1 MTHVT
6 RGPRVTNNALGQTGG
21 FSAPH
26 FTEISKSDY
35 SLSMRTLFI
44 IPLVLMSLVSFPIA
58 GLAEKV
64 LFSKAPNGR
73 LVYLDTESIDKNSAL
88 LIFDSPNPDYKSAS
102 ASATFVIKCQ
112 PPSYW
117 MSGMAFYELPM
128 GEGKLV
134 HQGEQLTT
142 FIDVQVRKHPNF
154 VQSLLYKK
162 FCIDD
167 EKKKILERNLN
178 RVYNEAT
185 QQKHPNLPISKPKKG
200 TKEQKEALEKLLK
213 SLASAASKAAASE
226 AVAPKA
232 ATLPEKP
239 TVSRSDV
246 DRLRQHVA
254 SCWSPPV
261 IDAKI
266 WDRAVVDVMVEVDRS
281 GAVLAAEIA
290 DKKRLIN
297 DSQFQIFAESAVDA
311 LWQCSPLPLPP
322 DNYDLWKSFMFSFDA
337 SFLKH

>member
-1 MTHVT
+1 M
-6 RGPRVTNNALGQTGG
+6 
-21 FSAPH
+21 
-26 FTEISKSDY
+26 K
-35 SLSMRTLFI
+35 TLLIAF
-44 IPLVLMSLVSFPIA
+44 VAFVVSSPSA

-88 LIFDSPNPDYKSAS
+88 LIFDSPNPEYKSAS

-128 GEGKLV
+128 GKGKLV
-134 HQGEQLTT
+134 HQGEQLIT
-142 FIDVQVRKHPNF
+142 FIDVQARKHPNF

-162 FCIDD
+162 FCLDD

-178 RVYNEAT
+178 RVYTEAAE
-185 QQKHPNLPISKPKKG
+185 QKHPNLPISKPKKG

-213 SLASAASKAAASE
+213 SLASAASKAAA
-226 AVAPKA
+226 
-232 ATLPEKP
+232 LPEKP

-246 DRLRQHVA
+246 DRLRQHIA

-266 WDRAVVDVMVEVDRS
+266 WDRAVVDVMVELDRS

-297 DSQFQIFAESAVDA
+297 DSQFQILAESAVDA

-322 DNYDLWKSFMFSFDA
+322 DNYDLWKSFLFSFDA
-337 SFLKH
+337 SFLKY